1 MSKEIVL
8 FKNDEGKEITLEH
21 LFKKIYDNSTKKQ
34 ENIQATAEYLK
45 PMIQTIQDA
54 VIIMPTFV
62 QLQQVSVQNDEQ
74 LIKLANL
81 VQKMHGSKKNTPI
94 DGYIMSSE
102 ERNELLSAYKE
113 SRKPRSSGEPAGSE

>member
-1 MSKEIVL
+1 MNNDLVL

-34 ENIQATAEYLK
+34 ENIQATAEFLK
-45 PMIQTIQDA
+45 PMIQTLQDA

-81 VQKMHGSKKNTPI
+81 VQKMAGNKKNAQV
-94 DGYIMSSE
+94 DGFIMSAD
-102 ERNELLSAYKE
+102 ERAELLSAYKE
-113 SRKPRSSGEPAGSE
+113 AKKPKSSGEPARGE